1 MTVLIKIL
9 QVVLAL
15 SVLIVLHELGHFTFA
30 KLFGIRVDKFFLFFD
45 AGGKKLFSSKS
56 RAFTRIFPKAA
67 RSETEY
73 GIGWLPLGGYCKIA
87 GMIDES
93 MDLDTLKGE
102 PQPWEFRSH
111 PAWQRLLVMAGGVLF
126 NFIGAVLIYCLI
138 MGIWGRAYVPNEN
151 AQIYPSPLAV
161 EMGFRSGDHILSM
174 DGYEPENF
182 GMLQADLVRRDVRSV
197 RVLRGSDTVSL
208 YIDHSMT
215 GRVLQEGEMFAL
227 AIPFAV
233 DSVDALSP
241 NAGAGLSRGDRIIR
255 LDGSE
260 VNFLQEARPVLEGLA
275 GSETEAWILRNG
287 DTLAL
292 PLQVDSAGRL
302 GIYMPPPEIRRQK
315 FGFFEAIGEGFAL
328 TGETIHGYLQDMRLV
343 ATPSTGAYKSVGS
356 FIAIGQVFPD
366 RWDWYQFMYL
376 LALLS
381 IMLGVMNLLPIP
393 ALDGGHIVFT
403 LYELLTGRKPSDRF
417 LAVAQMIGMGL
428 LLLLMMLAFG
438 NDIGRLFK

>member
-1 MTVLIKIL
+1 MTVLLKIL
-9 QVVLAL
+9 QVILAL
-15 SVLIVLHELGHFTFA
+15 SILIVLHELGHFTFA
-30 KLFGIRVDKFFLFFD
+30 KLFGIRVEKFFLFFD

-56 RAFTRIFPKAA
+56 RWFTRLFPRAA
-67 RSETEY
+67 TAETEY

-93 MDLDTLKGE
+93 MDLDALKNE
-102 PQPWEFRSH
+102 PQPWEFRAH
-111 PAWQRLLVMAGGVLF
+111 PAGQRLLVTAGGVLF
-126 NFIGAVLIYCLI
+126 NFIGAVAIYCLI
-138 MGIWGRAYVPNEN
+138 MGIWGRAYIPNEN
-151 AQIYPSPLAV
+151 AQIYPSSLAG

-182 GMLQADLVRRDVRSV
+182 GMLQADLVRRDVQNV
-197 RVLRGSDTVSL
+197 QVLRGADTVSL
-208 YIDHSMT
+208 YIDHALT
-215 GRVLQEGEMFAL
+215 GRVLQEGELFSL

-233 DSVDALSP
+233 DSVDAHSP
-241 NAGAGLSRGDRIIR
+241 NALAGLERGDRIIR
-255 LDGSE
+255 IGGSD
-260 VNFLQEARPVLEGLA
+260 VTFLQDARPVLEALR
-275 GSETEAWILRNG
+275 GSRTEVTLLRG
-287 DTLAL
+287 ADTLAL
-292 PLQVDSAGRL
+292 PVQVDSAGRL
-302 GIYMPPPEIRRQK
+302 GIYMFPPEVRRQQY
-315 FGFFEAIGEGFAL
+315 GFFGAIGAGLSL
-328 TGETIHGYLQDMRLV
+328 TGETIHGYLQDMKLV

-356 FIAIGQVFPD
+356 FIAIGQAFPD

-417 LAVAQMIGMGL
+417 LAAAQMIGMVL
-428 LLLLMMLAFG
+428 LALLMMLAFG